1 MTPPYQIQ
9 NATTTTLSNI
19 KTTNVK
25 DTFTLS
31 GPISSIVYVHNNKNV
46 SNIVNI
52 TGQFD
57 SMSKFVLSDNWSLNV
72 KKRIN
77 NKF

>member
-31 GPISSIVYVHNNKNV
+31 DPISSIVYVHNNKNV

-57 SMSKFVLSDNWSLNV
+57 TMSKFVISDN
-72 KKRIN
+72 
-77 NKF
+77 

>member
-1 MTPPYQIQ
+1 VTPPYQIQ

-31 GPISSIVYVHNNKNV
+31 DPIRSIFYVHNIKNV

-57 SMSKFVLSDNWSLNV
+57 TMSKFIISDN
-72 KKRIN
+72 
-77 NKF
+77 

>member
-1 MTPPYQIQ
+1 MPPPYQIQ
-9 NATTTTLSNI
+9 HATTTTLSNI

-31 GPISSIVYVHNNKNV
+31 DPISSIVYVHNNKNV

-57 SMSKFVLSDNWSLNV
+57 TMSKFVISDN
-72 KKRIN
+72 
-77 NKF
+77 